1 MEDLVNTLDTGE
13 PPRGGMHGTV
23 PRDNMHLI
31 FGFVESFARG
41 GQKVQ
46 MPDGQLKDHGHWRLE
61 IGDDVVSIL
70 LNGSC
75 ASGSVRKRHS
85 LCVAC
90 TQLLDP
96 DRRLPSFTRDMAL
109 ERQGRDGS
117 ADDATDEELAEAA
130 GVLATAETARL

>member
-1 MEDLVNTLDTGE
+1 MEDLVHTLDTGE
-13 PPRGGMHGTV
+13 PPRGGLHCTV

-46 MPDGQLKDHGHWRLE
+46 LPDGQLKDHGHWRLE

-70 LNGSC
+70 LKGSC
-75 ASGSVRKRHS
+75 AFAVCAQAVFIVR
-85 LCVAC
+85 C

>member
-1 MEDLVNTLDTGE
+1 MRIAV
-13 PPRGGMHGTV
+13 
-23 PRDNMHLI
+23 
-31 FGFVESFARG
+31 
-41 GQKVQ
+41 
-46 MPDGQLKDHGHWRLE
+46 
-61 IGDDVVSIL
+61 
-70 LNGSC
+70 C
-75 ASGSVRKRHS
+75 AQAVFIVRW
-85 LCVAC
+85 C

>member
-1 MEDLVNTLDTGE
+1 
-13 PPRGGMHGTV
+13 
-23 PRDNMHLI
+23 MHLI

-70 LNGSC
+70 LGLRVL
-75 ASGSVRKRHS
+75 GSVRKRHS